1 MKRILLAFI
10 ICGALLA
17 ACSKDDNIHSEQT
30 LVVTFS
36 LAASEDSTRGYG
48 DGEVVN
54 DLRYAIYAQGDYT
67 RPLITNIK
75 KGAFAGT
82 ATSTTIS
89 EELIRGNKYTALFW
103 ADYDAGDTNNN
114 NAGAHAR
121 YTIDWDKN
129 TVTMNTADL
138 VAQDET
144 LDAFFARVD
153 FTASSRVEVDL
164 KRPFAQLNITANDY
178 SYATN
183 NNIEVTKTALQIV
196 AYTQLNLWSGEVVDS
211 SKQEIIFNV
220 AALPSTA
227 TGAQDKHLS
236 MNYILVDKD
245 VEYSASPALTVF
257 YTKDGEDK
265 SFTATYDDVKLKR
278 NRRTNIVGKIIT
290 SNLAGQNNGQNNTN
304 SNL

>member
-36 LAASEDSTRGYG
+36 LAASEDSTRAYG
-48 DGEVVN
+48 NGEAVN
-54 DLRYAIYAQGDYT
+54 DLRYAIYPQGDYDN
-67 RPLITNIK
+67 PLITNIK
-75 KGAFAGT
+75 KGAFAGA

-103 ADYDAGDTNNN
+103 ADYDAGDTNNS
-114 NAGAHAR
+114 NAGAR
-121 YTIDWDKN
+121 YEINWYNN

-153 FTASSRVEVDL
+153 FTAASRVEVDL

-196 AYTQLNLWSGEVVDS
+196 AYTQLNLWSGEVVGQS
-211 SKQEIIFNV
+211 ETINFAENII
-220 AALPSTA
+220 PSTA
-227 TGAQDKHLS
+227 AAAQDKHLS

-245 VEYSASPALTVF
+245 IEYSASPALTVF

-265 SFTATYDDVKLKR
+265 SFTATYDDVMLKR
-278 NRRTNIVGKIIT
+278 NRRTNIVGRIIT
-290 SNLAGQNNGQNNTN
+290 SNLAGQNAGQNNTN
-304 SNL
+304 NNL

>member
-1 MKRILLAFI
+1 MKRIISAFI

-36 LAASEDSTRGYG
+36 LAASEDATRAYG
-48 DGEVVN
+48 DGTMVN
-54 DLRYAIYAQGDYT
+54 DLRYAIYAQNDLS
-67 RPLITNIK
+67 RPLVTNIK
-75 KGAFAGT
+75 EGAFAGD

-121 YTIDWDKN
+121 YTIDWNTN
-129 TVTMNTADL
+129 TVTMNTNGLTANN
-138 VAQDET
+138 EEY
-144 LDAFFARVD
+144 DAFFARVD
-153 FTASSRVEVDL
+153 FTATSRVEVEM

-196 AYTQLNLWSGEVVDS
+196 AYTQLNLWSGEVVGQS
-211 SKQEIIFNV
+211 ETINFAENIIPET
-220 AALPSTA
+220 AAT
-227 TGAQDKHLS
+227 AQDKHLS
-236 MNYILVDKD
+236 MNYILVGNS
-245 VEYSASPALTVF
+245 EYTAAPTLIAYGTR
-257 YTKDGEDK
+257 DGGAEQQL
-265 SFTATYDDVKLKR
+265 FTATYDDVKLKR

-290 SNLAGQNNGQNNTN
+290 SNLAGQNNGQNTN
-304 SNL
+304 NNL

>member
-36 LAASEDSTRGYG
+36 LAASEDSTRTYG
-48 DGEVVN
+48 NGEVVN

-67 RPLITNIK
+67 HPLITNIK
-75 KGAFAGT
+75 KGAFAGA

-121 YTIDWDKN
+121 YTIDWDTN

-153 FTASSRVEVDL
+153 FTATSRVEVEM

-196 AYTQLNLWSGEVVDS
+196 AYTQLNLWSGEVVGQS
-211 SKQEIIFNV
+211 ETINFAEHIIPET
-220 AALPSTA
+220 AAT
-227 TGAQDKHLS
+227 AQDKYLS
-236 MNYILVDKD
+236 MNYILVGNS
-245 VEYSASPALTVF
+245 EYTASPTLTA
-257 YTKDGEDK
+257 YGTRDGGAEQQL
-265 SFTATYDDVKLKR
+265 FTATYDDVKLKR

-290 SNLAGQNNGQNNTN
+290 SNLAGQNNGQNTN
-304 SNL
+304 NN

>member
-36 LAASEDSTRGYG
+36 LAASEDSTRTYG
-48 DGEVVN
+48 NGEVVN

-75 KGAFAGT
+75 KGAFAGD

-89 EELIRGNKYTALFW
+89 EELIRGNEYTALFW
-103 ADYDAGDTNNN
+103 ADYDAGDTYNN
-114 NAGAHAR
+114 NAGAR
-121 YTIDWDKN
+121 YEINWYNN
-129 TVTMNTADL
+129 TVTMNTDDL
-138 VAQDET
+138 KAQDEK

-153 FTASSRVEVDL
+153 FTAASRVEVDL

-196 AYTQLNLWSGEVVDS
+196 AYTQLNLLSGEVVGQS
-211 SKQEIIFNV
+211 ETINFAENII
-220 AALPSTA
+220 PSTA
-227 TGAQDKHLS
+227 TSAQDKHLS

-265 SFTATYDDVKLKR
+265 SFTATYDDVMLKR
-278 NRRTNIVGKIIT
+278 NRRTNIVGRIIT
-290 SNLAGQNNGQNNTN
+290 SNLAGQNNGQNTN
-304 SNL
+304 NNL

>member
-36 LAASEDSTRGYG
+36 LAASEDSTRTYG
-48 DGEVVN
+48 NGEVVN

-75 KGAFAGT
+75 KGAFAGA

-103 ADYDAGDTNNN
+103 ADYDAGDTNNSN
-114 NAGAHAR
+114 AHAR
-121 YTIDWDKN
+121 YTIDWNTN

-196 AYTQLNLWSGEVVDS
+196 AYTQLNLLSGEVVGQS
-211 SKQEIIFNV
+211 ETINFAENII
-220 AALPSTA
+220 PSTA
-227 TGAQDKHLS
+227 AAAQDKHLS

-290 SNLAGQNNGQNNTN
+290 SNLAGQNNGQNTN
-304 SNL
+304 NNL

>member
-10 ICGALLA
+10 ICGVLLA

-36 LAASEDSTRGYG
+36 LAASEDSTRAYG
-48 DGEVVN
+48 NGEVVN

-103 ADYDAGDTNNN
+103 ADYDAGYTNNN

-121 YTIDWDKN
+121 YTIDWNTN
-129 TVTMNTADL
+129 TVTMNTIDL

-153 FTASSRVEVDL
+153 FTAASRVEVDL

-196 AYTQLNLWSGEVVDS
+196 AYTQLNLWSGEVVGQS
-211 SKQEIIFNV
+211 ETINFAENII
-220 AALPSTA
+220 PSTA
-227 TGAQDKHLS
+227 ATAQDKHLS

-245 VEYSASPALTVF
+245 VEYSVSPTLTA
-257 YTKDGEDK
+257 YGTRDGGAEQQL
-265 SFTATYDDVKLKR
+265 FTATYDDVKLKR
-278 NRRTNIVGKIIT
+278 NRRTNIVGNIIT
-290 SNLAGQNNGQNNTN
+290 SNLAGQNNGQNTN
-304 SNL
+304 NNL

>member
-36 LAASEDSTRGYG
+36 LAASEDSTRTYG
-48 DGEVVN
+48 NGEVVN

-75 KGAFAGT
+75 KGAFAGA

-114 NAGAHAR
+114 NAGAR

-196 AYTQLNLWSGEVVDS
+196 AYTQLNLWSGEVVGQ
-211 SKQEIIFNV
+211 SKTINFAENIIPET
-220 AALPSTA
+220 AA
-227 TGAQDKHLS
+227 GAQDKHLS

-245 VEYSASPALTVF
+245 VEYSASPILTA
-257 YTKDGEDK
+257 YGTRDGGEEQQL
-265 SFTATYDDVKLKR
+265 FTATYDDVKLKR

-290 SNLAGQNNGQNNTN
+290 SNLAGQNNGQNTN
-304 SNL
+304 NNL

>member
-36 LAASEDSTRGYG
+36 LAASEDSTRTYG
-48 DGEVVN
+48 NGEVVN

-75 KGAFAGT
+75 KGAFVGA

-89 EELIRGNKYTALFW
+89 EELIRGNEYTALFW

-114 NAGAHAR
+114 NAHAR
-121 YTIDWDKN
+121 YTIDWNTN
-129 TVTMNTADL
+129 TVTMNTANL

-183 NNIEVTKTALQIV
+183 NNIDITKTALAV
-196 AYTQLNLWSGEVVDS
+196 EAYTQLNLLSGEVVGQS
-211 SKQEIIFNV
+211 ETINFAENII
-220 AALPSTA
+220 PSTA
-227 TGAQDKHLS
+227 AAAQDKHLS

-245 VEYSASPALTVF
+245 IEYSASPALTVF

-290 SNLAGQNNGQNNTN
+290 SNLAGQNNGQNTN
-304 SNL
+304 NNL

>member
-10 ICGALLA
+10 ICGVLLA

-36 LAASEDSTRGYG
+36 LAASEDSTRAYG
-48 DGEVVN
+48 DGTMVN

-75 KGAFAGT
+75 KGAFSGT

-121 YTIDWDKN
+121 YTIDWNTN
-129 TVTMNTADL
+129 TVTMNTVDL

-153 FTASSRVEVDL
+153 FTAASRVEVDL

-196 AYTQLNLWSGEVVDS
+196 AYTQLNLWSGEVVGQS
-211 SKQEIIFNV
+211 ETINFAENII
-220 AALPSTA
+220 PETA
-227 TGAQDKHLS
+227 TGAQDKRLS
-236 MNYILVDKD
+236 MNYILVGNS
-245 VEYSASPALTVF
+245 EYTASPTLTA
-257 YTKDGEDK
+257 YGTRDGGAEQQL
-265 SFTATYDDVKLKR
+265 FTATYDDVKLKR

-290 SNLAGQNNGQNNTN
+290 SNLAGQNNGQNTN
-304 SNL
+304 NN

>member
-10 ICGALLA
+10 ICGALLV

-36 LAASEDSTRGYG
+36 LAASEDSTRAYG
-48 DGEVVN
+48 NGEVVN

-75 KGAFAGT
+75 KGAFAGD

-121 YTIDWDKN
+121 YTIDWGTN

-153 FTASSRVEVDL
+153 FTAASRVEVDL

-196 AYTQLNLWSGEVVDS
+196 AYTQLNLWSGEVVGQS
-211 SKQEIIFNV
+211 ETINFAENII
-220 AALPSTA
+220 PTA
-227 TGAQDKHLS
+227 TIGAQDKHLS
-236 MNYILVDKD
+236 MNYILVGNS
-245 VEYSASPALTVF
+245 EYTAAPTLTA
-257 YTKDGEDK
+257 YGTRDGGAEQQL
-265 SFTATYDDVKLKR
+265 FTATYDDVMLKR

-290 SNLAGQNNGQNNTN
+290 SNLAGQNNGQNTN
-304 SNL
+304 NN